1 MTWCNRYSCFN
12 HHRKELMK
20 PLYLIACSAAKL
32 DHAAPAA
39 ELYQG
44 QAFKLAMK
52 AAERAGADVI
62 ILSALHGAVSPTREL
77 QPYDRALCDMNTQ
90 QRAVWAGMVAQQL
103 QQHKD
108 RAIVVLAGKHYAA
121 AVDYFPNVSRP
132 LAGLG
137 IGQQLAALKNLNTTV
152 QELEALEELARADL
166 RAEKAEY
173 RAAFNAGWDIGQ
185 SAIQLARVR
194 LGKIRDQLHDLDHEA
209 QREARADYD
218 QRKTLML
225 DDA

>member
-1 MTWCNRYSCFN
+1 
-12 HHRKELMK
+12 MK

-32 DHAAPAA
+32 GHAAPAA
-39 ELYQG
+39 QLYTG
-44 QAFKLAMK
+44 QAFRLAMA

-90 QRAVWAGMVAQQL
+90 QRKVWAGMVAQQL

-108 RAIVVLAGKHYAA
+108 RSITVLAGKHYAA

-137 IGQQLAALKNLNTTV
+137 IGQQLAALKALNTTAP
-152 QELEALEELARADL
+152 ELEALEELALIDYRA
-166 RAEKAEY
+166 AEADY
-173 RAAFNAGWDIGQ
+173 RAAFNAGWDIGRG
-185 SAIQLARVR
+185 AIQLARVR
-194 LGKIRDQLHDLDHEA
+194 LGKIRDQLQDLDHEGRRELE
-209 QREARADYD
+209 REARADYD
-218 QRKTLML
+218 QRTALLL

>member
-1 MTWCNRYSCFN
+1 
-12 HHRKELMK
+12 MK
-20 PLYLIACSAAKL
+20 PLYLIACSGAKL
-32 DHAAPAA
+32 DHIAPAA

-44 QAFKLAMK
+44 QAFKLAMQ

-90 QRAVWAGMVAQQL
+90 QRKVWAGMVAQQL
-103 QQHKD
+103 QQHHG
-108 RAIVVLAGKHYAA
+108 RAITVLAGKHYAA
-121 AVDYFPNVSRP
+121 AVDGWPNVSRP

-137 IGQQLAALKNLNTTV
+137 IGQQLAALKNLNTTAP
-152 QELEALEELARADL
+152 ELEALEELALTDY
-166 RAEKAEY
+166 RAEEADR
-173 RAAFNAGWDIGQ
+173 RAAWAAGWDIGS
-185 SAIQLARVR
+185 SAVLLANVR
-194 LGKIRDQLHDLDHEA
+194 LGKIREQLHELDHEA